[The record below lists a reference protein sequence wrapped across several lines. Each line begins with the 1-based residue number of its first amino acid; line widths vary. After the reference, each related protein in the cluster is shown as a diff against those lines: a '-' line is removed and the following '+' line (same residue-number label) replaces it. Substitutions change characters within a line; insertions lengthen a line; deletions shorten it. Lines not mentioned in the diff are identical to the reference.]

1 MQVSVISPDRRLY
14 EGSAV
19 SVSLPGSIG
28 KFSVLK
34 NHAPIVAVLTQGKIE
49 IQENE
54 TADKLQFAIASGFVE
69 VHDNL
74 VNICVEEDKNAQEK
88 E

>member
-14 EGSAV
+14 EGPAV
-19 SVSLPGSIG
+19 SVSLPGSVG

-34 NHAPIVAVLTQGKIE
+34 NHAPIVSVLTRGKIE
-49 IQENE
+49 IQESE
-54 TADKLQFAIASGFVE
+54 TADKRTFAIVSGFVE

-74 VNICVEEDKNAQEK
+74 VNICVEEDKNAQQE
-88 E
+88 